1 MVKDDD
7 EKKRRGER
15 EKTRRLSDSSLMTR
29 VGVVVC
35 EELKISSNPRLQK
48 SPAPKSFA
56 EEEKKK
62 KNKRRACNSDFK
74 FQ

>member
-1 MVKDDD
+1 
-7 EKKRRGER
+7 
-15 EKTRRLSDSSLMTR
+15 MTR
-29 VGVVVC
+29 EGVVVC

-62 KNKRRACNSDFK
+62 KNKRRACNSDFNAI
-74 FQ
+74 QSSPAPAALLIA

>member
-1 MVKDDD
+1 
-7 EKKRRGER
+7 
-15 EKTRRLSDSSLMTR
+15 MTR

-56 EEEKKK
+56 RGEEEEEQAP
-62 KNKRRACNSDFK
+62 RM
-74 FQ
+74 Q